1 MSRTERAVT
10 GPSKADMRLAPRR
23 SPAMSPALAYVG
35 FSLAFSQ
42 AVVYL
47 PREDGWESEDSKV
60 SVDRN
65 RSQGE
70 VTLVRG

>member
-1 MSRTERAVT
+1 
-10 GPSKADMRLAPRR
+10 
-23 SPAMSPALAYVG
+23 MSPALAYVG